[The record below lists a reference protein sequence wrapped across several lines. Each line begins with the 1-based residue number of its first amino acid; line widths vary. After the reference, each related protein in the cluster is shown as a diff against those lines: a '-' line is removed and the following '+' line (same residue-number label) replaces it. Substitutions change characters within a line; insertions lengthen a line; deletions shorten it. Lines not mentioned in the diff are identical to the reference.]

1 MRKSR
6 ILRRR
11 WVFVLRW
18 SVCRGAR
25 LMESICLPMAVD
37 HGCGPLRRLI
47 RRHHPSNSSIPQYRL
62 HLRSALQPEALPNQR
77 RSSPW
82 RHRQRTRLKNVLLQ
96 PSGEQVQLTPGL
108 TGSLAW

>member
-1 MRKSR
+1 MGVVRCVASSDA
-6 ILRRR
+6 I
-11 WVFVLRW
+11 
-18 SVCRGAR
+18 
-25 LMESICLPMAVD
+25 ITP
-37 HGCGPLRRLI
+37 
-47 RRHHPSNSSIPQYRL
+47 NSSIPQYRL

-108 TGSLAW
+108 TGSLAL